1 MERAGGP
8 APTVPPLLAEG
19 LDVVFV
25 GYNPGRHS
33 ARSGHHFAGPGNY
46 FWALLHDAGFTGALL
61 RPEQDG
67 ELLWWGIGIANL
79 VDRVTPS
86 AADLAPAE
94 LKAGAARLRG
104 ILARYRP
111 RAVCFLGKDLFR
123 YWAGWPGTA
132 PVAWGPAPS
141 PRIPG
146 VLEFVAPNPSRRST
160 VPYGVRLA
168 WFLRLKGMLPDGG
181 RPGRAAPPA
190 GLV

>member
-1 MERAGGP
+1 MKPTDESA
-8 APTVPPLLAEG
+8 ATVPPLLAEG

-25 GYNPGRHS
+25 GYNPGRYS

-46 FWALLHDAGFTGALL
+46 FWPLLHDAGFTGALL
-61 RPEQDG
+61 GPEQDS

-86 AADLAPAE
+86 AADLAPQE

-104 ILARYRP
+104 LMARYRP
-111 RAVCFLGKDLFR
+111 RAVCFLGKDLYR
-123 YWAGWPGTA
+123 YWAGWSAAT
-132 PVAWGPAPS
+132 PVAWGPQPS
-141 PRIPG
+141 PRIDG
-146 VLEFVAPNPSRRST
+146 IVEFVAPNPSRRST

-168 WFLRLKGMLPDGG
+168 WFRRLRGMLPAHDRSG
-181 RPGRAAPPA
+181 RPAPPP